1 VKLGHFEAL
10 RPICP
15 ACRKGDI
22 FLKQVIRGTSDEVE
36 EGLLECRSC
45 QHLFPVIEGIPLLVR
60 DLRRMVSE
68 QILSVLERDDL
79 SETTLALLGECCG
92 PGSPFDVTRQRLSS
106 YLSGHYEEGSVVRVL
121 EAGLALSGGR
131 DAHPTGPILDVG
143 CSVGRTTLELG
154 ARGLTVGVDLNFS
167 MLRVA
172 RRIARTGKLAYPRRS
187 SGLLYEERSLDVP
200 RPHAGRVD
208 FWCADAL
215 SLPFREQTFGLATS
229 LNLLDVIAA
238 PLEHLKGMRD
248 VLRPGG
254 AAIVASPFEWTQA
267 TPVELW
273 IGGHTPHGPAR
284 GSPVEVLRAL
294 VGTEHLKGL
303 AIEAERDGLEWP
315 VRVHD
320 RAEMRYRVAL
330 FVLRKL
336 PLAP

>member
-1 VKLGHFEAL
+1 MKLGHFETL

-22 FLKQVIRGTSDEVE
+22 FVKEVRAGAPEDVE

-45 QHLFPVIEGIPLLVR
+45 QHLFPVIDGIPLLVR

-68 QILSVLERDDL
+68 QVLSVLGRADL

-121 EAGLALSGGR
+121 EAGLAASK
-131 DAHPTGPILDVG
+131 AVEGPILDVG
-143 CSVGRTTLELG
+143 CSVGRTSLELG
-154 ARGLTVGVDLNFS
+154 ARGLTVGVDLDFA

-172 RRIARTGKLAYPRRS
+172 RRIAREGKLSYARRS
-187 SGLLYEERSLDVP
+187 SGLVYEERTLAFARS
-200 RPHAGRVD
+200 HAERVD

-215 SLPFREQTFGLATS
+215 SLPFREGTFGLATS
-229 LNLLDVIAA
+229 LNLVDVIAG
-238 PLEHLKGMRD
+238 PLEHLKGLRD

-267 TPVELW
+267 VPVELW

-284 GSPVEVLRAL
+284 GSPTEVLRAL
-294 VGTEHLKGL
+294 VASEHLRGL